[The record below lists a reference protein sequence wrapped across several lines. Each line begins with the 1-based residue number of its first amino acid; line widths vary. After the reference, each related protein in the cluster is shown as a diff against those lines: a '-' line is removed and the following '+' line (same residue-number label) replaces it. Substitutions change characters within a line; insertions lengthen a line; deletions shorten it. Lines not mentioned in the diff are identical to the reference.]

1 MFNADLFIKGSVFAD
16 QTRLKDVLA
25 RRMNI
30 VYGRNGSGKS
40 TIARAFREQM
50 PARQAVKPGREY
62 ELSFDG
68 SGSLPADTC
77 RRLFVFNEDF
87 IDDNVKVKDS
97 LKSIIRIGSSA
108 ELDAPIQEAKDK
120 IKEFQDQQKPIR
132 AKLDVLDG
140 AVSVSGS
147 INEADKYLKDGLKQ
161 SGGYTDRLYR
171 IDGKQKLVSSV
182 LNPVLD
188 YDRNDTLP
196 ASIGELANKL
206 DADIERL
213 LSLKSGNLVS
223 WQEPSLS
230 GLPDISIVNGLLS
243 RTVRPAE
250 LSDEEKMILE
260 ELSNELASDD
270 FITQTE
276 RIVIG
281 SSRSFCPLCHQG
293 VSEEYKHTLAQRIV
307 KFRDR
312 SVTEFKGMVEAANY
326 AISRPAFAL
335 PSFPTKDYDSDLTD
349 AEASIGVL
357 CGFVDKVKTAL
368 ERKAQNPFSA
378 IEGFDVRDWD
388 SAVGNC
394 KEALK
399 RIADDVAEYN
409 QTLQEKD
416 NLKKEIDELNIR
428 LAYHENR
435 AWIDAFNDRTASR
448 EKLNSDLLALDGM
461 IDGQRKMIESLNAK
475 IDQVEEAMDQ
485 INRYLEI
492 IFAGKKLRLAP
503 AGKDQ
508 YKLQIRLGDSY
519 KDIHTRSVSSGE
531 RNALALAYFF
541 ACVLEN
547 KEKNYN
553 HNEMTL
559 LVIDD
564 PVSSFDADNRAGV
577 LSLVS
582 SQIRKVLNGNAD
594 SQVLVF
600 THDYATLRF
609 LCEQRNGL
617 FNKST
622 ETDKYIIIRPNHKI
636 KEDLCSHI
644 LENMDYGS
652 DLMNIYNF
660 AAFSDPEEFDSL
672 DSMGN
677 TIRRFAESYAS
688 RMFKCQWNALFTDDR
703 RLECLPEDLRE
714 NIKSFEIR
722 SVLNSESH
730 GVTAA
735 YEPAEIQR
743 AARTLLIYMF
753 YASHEHLYAYLVGWN
768 SAYESRMVKIK
779 DWVDEFL

>member
-1 MFNADLFIKGSVFAD
+1 MLNTDLFIKGGVFSDSA
-16 QTRLKDVLA
+16 RLSGFLS

-50 PARQAVKPGREY
+50 PSRQAVKPGREY
-62 ELSFDG
+62 SLSFDG
-68 SGSLPADTC
+68 SGSLPVDTC
-77 RRLFVFNEDF
+77 SRLFVFNEDF

-97 LKSIIRIGSSA
+97 LRSIIRIGSSA

-120 IKEFQDQQKPIR
+120 IKELQNQQKPIR
-132 AKLDVLDG
+132 ARLDVLDG
-140 AVSVSGS
+140 ASSVSGS
-147 INEADKYLKDGLKQ
+147 IAEADKALKDGLKR
-161 SGGYTDRLYR
+161 SGGYSDRLYR
-171 IDGKQKLVSSV
+171 IDGKQKLVASV
-182 LNPVLD
+182 LTPVLD
-188 YDRNDTLP
+188 FDRNDSLP
-196 ASIGELANKL
+196 ASIGELSNKL
-206 DADIERL
+206 DSDIDRL

-250 LSDEEKMILE
+250 LSSLEKMILE
-260 ELSNELASDD
+260 ELSTELASDD
-270 FITQTE
+270 FISQTE
-276 RIVIG
+276 SIVIG
-281 SSRSFCPLCHQG
+281 SSRSFCPLCHQSI
-293 VSEEYKHTLAQRIV
+293 SEEHKHTLAQRIV

-312 SVTEFKGMVEAANY
+312 SVTEFKELVEKSNN
-326 AISRPAFAL
+326 AISRPVVTL
-335 PSFPTKDYDSDLTD
+335 PSFPTRDYDSDLAD
-349 AEASIGVL
+349 AEAALKTLCAFIDNVKNVL
-357 CGFVDKVKTAL
+357 N
-368 ERKAQNPFSA
+368 RKAQNPFSA
-378 IEGFDVRDWD
+378 IDGFDVRSWD
-388 SAVGNC
+388 LAVGNC
-394 KEALK
+394 KDTLK

-409 QTLQEKD
+409 QSLQEKD
-416 NLKKEIDELNIR
+416 NLKREIDQLNIR
-428 LAYHENR
+428 LAYHENK

-448 EKLNSDLLALDGM
+448 ENLNNDLLSLDGL
-461 IDGQRKMIESLNAK
+461 IDGERRKIESLSAK

-508 YKLQIRLGDSY
+508 YKLQIRQGDSY
-519 KDIHTRSVSSGE
+519 RDIPTRSISSGE

-547 KEKNYN
+547 KEQNYN
-553 HNEMTL
+553 YSDRTL

-582 SQIRKVLNGNAD
+582 GQIKKVLRGNAD

-617 FNKST
+617 FNVDS
-622 ETDKYIIIRPNHKI
+622 ETDKYVIIRPNHRI
-636 KEDLCSHI
+636 KEDRCSHI

-660 AAFSDPEEFDSL
+660 AAFDDPEEFDAL

-688 RMFKCQWNALFTDDR
+688 RMFRCQWNALFTDER
-703 RLECLPEDLRE
+703 RLECLPEDVRD

-753 YASHEHLYAYLVGWN
+753 YASYEHLYAYLVGGN
-768 SAYESRMVKIK
+768 SANESRIEKIE
-779 DWVDEFL
+779 DWVGEF